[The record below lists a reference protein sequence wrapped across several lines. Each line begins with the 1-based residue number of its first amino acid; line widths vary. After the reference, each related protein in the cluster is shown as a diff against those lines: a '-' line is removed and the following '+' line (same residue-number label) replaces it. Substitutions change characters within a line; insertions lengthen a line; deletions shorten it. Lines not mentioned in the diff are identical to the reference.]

1 MNKNISIKK
10 YSAKDR
16 KLLIKLMEELQDYLV
31 QIDPL
36 KILHRLPEYGEE
48 YTKDLLK
55 KVEKLNG
62 AIFVASLE
70 NNPVGLVLGI
80 TEAEGKNDLLDSVPT
95 KVGRILELIVSEK
108 YRGKKI
114 GSVLM
119 SKIEDYFRQQDC
131 DVIRLEVFEPNHS
144 ARNFYKHQGY
154 DERVID
160 LIKVIKNNR

>member
-10 YSAKDR
+10 YSAEDK
-16 KLLIKLMEELQDYLV
+16 KILVKLMEELQDFLV

-36 KILHRLPEYGEE
+36 KILRRMPEYGEE
-48 YTKDLLK
+48 YTKGLLK

-62 AIFVASLE
+62 AIFVA
-70 NNPVGLVLGI
+70 NFGKNPAGLVLGI
-80 TEAEGKNDLLDSVPT
+80 IETKDKNDLLDSVPT

-119 SKIEDYFRQQDC
+119 SRIEDYFRQQDC

-144 ARNFYKHQGY
+144 ARNFYKHQEY
-154 DERVID
+154 EERVID
-160 LIKVIKNNR
+160 LIKVIKNR